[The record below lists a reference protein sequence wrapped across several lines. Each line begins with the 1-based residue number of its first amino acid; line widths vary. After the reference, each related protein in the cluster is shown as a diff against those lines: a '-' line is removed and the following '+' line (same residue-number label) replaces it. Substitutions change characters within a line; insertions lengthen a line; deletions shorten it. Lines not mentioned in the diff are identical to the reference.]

1 MEKIRSNIRGAICIG
16 DALMVVAL
24 LISVTALGVTLFK
37 IPPEGPQGPQGI
49 PGVNGTIGPTGST
62 GSTGATGAQGAV
74 GPRGFNGTI
83 GPQGTPE
90 LNHPPMV
97 NVTALTGSWVG
108 TSNGTLFTFNIT
120 AITQDSDADTVQ
132 TIIYYRA
139 NTTDLWKPV
148 SVFFNLNASVKAN
161 VQRVVTIPVTQM
173 IYWAIQGWDGRDIT
187 MKYYTYSVVYP

>member
-37 IPPEGPQGPQGI
+37 IPPQGLQGIQGI
-49 PGVNGTIGPTGST
+49 PGVNGTNGANGASGPQ
-62 GSTGATGAQGAV
+62 GSTGAQGPQ
-74 GPRGFNGTI
+74 GLRGFNGTN
-83 GPQGTPE
+83 GVSYV
-90 LNHPPMV
+90 NHPPTI
-97 NVTALTGSWVG
+97 NVTVLTGSWVG

-132 TIIYYRA
+132 TIIYYRE
-139 NTTDLWKPV
+139 NTTDMWKPV

-161 VQRVVTIPVTQM
+161 VQRVVTIPITQM